1 MVSKRHHRRL
11 VNMEVE
17 KELAKSRSSFCTRK
31 IAPDDSCGEPISEEL
46 DGLCNHIENKTYL
59 DTRIKESTT
68 ATTATSYP
76 CIYPNYYLLPESES
90 IQENQND
97 ADTEFVKSVRG
108 WFLKY
113 RELLSQSAM
122 NELLL
127 ILKPKCKTLPSD
139 SRTFLSTPQSCQFP
153 ISVVSPGKYCHFG
166 LKYMLQNIL
175 NTKNLLEFCED
186 GKTLSLSLSI
196 NIDGLPL
203 SRSSTSQFWPILI
216 SIDNEN
222 LECPNPFPIGV
233 YHGFKKPESALKY
246 LQEFQIEFKQL
257 ENGFR
262 FKNIEVKVQI
272 SKIIRDAPAKSFIL
286 CVKGHTG
293 YFSCTK
299 CVQEGEYINGRVTFP
314 DLSAVLRTDD
324 DFKNKTCEDYH
335 RGNSPFDELSVGLVS
350 QVPLDYMHLVCL
362 GVMKRLIIFWVK
374 GNKSVRLP
382 ELKLK
387 TVDENLITL
396 KSSIPK
402 EFCRLPRGL
411 QEVDHFK
418 ATEFRQILLYT
429 GPFVLKNNLSK
440 IQYSHFMCL
449 HVAIRI
455 LCSAN
460 LYITYNN
467 YASQL
472 LKYFIEKFAVIYGA
486 EYVSHNVHGLLHL
499 PSDCIKH
506 GVLDNFSSFR
516 FENYLYILKKI
527 MKTSK
532 HPLQQL
538 CNRLKEKELNLIP
551 FRTNAQNVNSYYE
564 SPCSSTIFNISI
576 VTNIS
581 RKSQNYKICEIKGKC
596 FHFQT
601 VDGIE
606 WSIVKFLCDDK
617 ISHVPSTWLS
627 IHNLKE
633 NNIALCFW
641 PRKNAGKKIIGR
653 SIPDSESWDKLEVV
667 ILKQTDSYSEAR
679 EYIRLMSEGESA
691 PETNKPLGKG
701 HRKAKKRPFLF
712 NDSDDSESDV
722 TGVITPP
729 PTIESPKIRKVN
741 NSEPNNNSTNKKIE
755 SFSSQKANKSFDS
768 QTSTTIIRT
777 VSTEMVSNVITS
789 LTSVSAINK
798 ENNNNHSL
806 VPSAAPSHCSC
817 NCQESPLIKSIL
829 SNTVAIRTMLE
840 RLTSDETMRKND
852 DIITDFDL
860 VPKKPFSKFKKLKEF
875 DEKLKTDKSVERQ
888 NETALFLLGGSSY
901 KELIRRGLKKIFTDK
916 LATKC
921 SWTGR
926 KNNFPLHNLKIL
938 DVLKIATRK
947 KFGSTTDAEFQAE
960 VGLWFRQGKLRFE
973 RSLAAVNKENQNR
986 AATVEGME

>member
-1 MVSKRHHRRL
+1 
-11 VNMEVE
+11 MEVE

-59 DTRIKESTT
+59 DTRIEESTT

-76 CIYPNYYLLPESES
+76 SIYPNYYLLPESES

-108 WFLKY
+108 WFLNY

-272 SKIIRDAPAKSFIL
+272 SKIICDAPAKSFIL

-402 EFCRLPRGL
+402 EFCRLPRG
-411 QEVDHFK
+411 
-418 ATEFRQILLYT
+418 
-429 GPFVLKNNLSK
+429 
-440 IQYSHFMCL
+440 
-449 HVAIRI
+449 
-455 LCSAN
+455 
-460 LYITYNN
+460 
-467 YASQL
+467 
-472 LKYFIEKFAVIYGA
+472 
-486 EYVSHNVHGLLHL
+486 
-499 PSDCIKH
+499 
-506 GVLDNFSSFR
+506 
-516 FENYLYILKKI
+516 
-527 MKTSK
+527 
-532 HPLQQL
+532 
-538 CNRLKEKELNLIP
+538 
-551 FRTNAQNVNSYYE
+551 TNAQNVNSYYE

-581 RKSQNYKICEIKGKC
+581 KKSQNYKICEIKGKC

-768 QTSTTIIRT
+768 QT
-777 VSTEMVSNVITS
+777 
-789 LTSVSAINK
+789 K
-798 ENNNNHSL
+798 NNNNHSL

-901 KELIRRGLKKIFTDK
+901 KELIRRGVKKIFTDK